1 MSFPHFWGKR
11 PLLKLIGVEAFYGKI
26 KALHGVS
33 LEVPDGKL
41 VCILGA
47 NGAGKTTILKTIS
60 GVVEPEMG
68 TIHFDG
74 ERIDR
79 LDAEKIVSL
88 GISHV
93 PENRHI
99 FPELTVYENLVMGGF
114 LVSDKSLLET
124 RLEEIF
130 DRFAVLRER
139 KDQLAG
145 TLSGGEQQLLA
156 ISRALMLKPKLLLLD
171 EPSLGLSPLL
181 VQEIF
186 DTIKELH
193 RSGVTILLVEQNVN
207 QALRIADYG
216 YVLTSGKIFLS
227 GTYEELRREEKV
239 REMYLG
245 EGKYVR
251 RSKLW
256 GVT

>member
-1 MSFPHFWGKR
+1 M
-11 PLLKLIGVEAFYGKI
+11 LKLIGVEAFYGKI

-33 LEVPDGKL
+33 LEVPHGKL

-47 NGAGKTTILKTIS
+47 NGAGKTTILKTVS
-60 GVVEPEMG
+60 GILEPETG
-68 TIHFDG
+68 TIHFDQQ
-74 ERIDR
+74 RIDGM
-79 LDAEKIVSL
+79 DPEDIVGL
-88 GISHV
+88 GIGHV

-99 FPELTVYENLVMGGF
+99 FPQLTVYENLIMGGF
-114 LVSDKSLLET
+114 LINDKAILEE
-124 RLEEIF
+124 RLESAYHRF
-130 DRFAVLRER
+130 PVLQDRSR
-139 KDQLAG
+139 QLAG
-145 TLSGGEQQLLA
+145 TLSGGEQQMLA
-156 ISRALMLKPKLLLLD
+156 ISRALMLQPKLLLLD

-193 RSGVTILLVEQNVN
+193 RSGVTILLVEQNIN

-251 RSKLW
+251 RARLW
-256 GVT
+256 GM

>member
-1 MSFPHFWGKR
+1 MSSPHFWGNQ

-26 KALHGVS
+26 KVLHGVS

-47 NGAGKTTILKTIS
+47 NGAGKTTILKSIS
-60 GVVEPEMG
+60 GVVEAEMG

-74 ERIDR
+74 VRIDR
-79 LDAEKIVSL
+79 LNPEEIVSI

-93 PENRHI
+93 PENRHV
-99 FPELTVYENLVMGGF
+99 FPELTVHENLIMGGF
-114 LVSDKSLLET
+114 LVRDKSLLKT
-124 RLEEIF
+124 RLEEVF
-130 DRFAVLRER
+130 DRFSVMRER
-139 KDQLAG
+139 RDQLSG
-145 TLSGGEQQLLA
+145 TLSGGEQQMLA

-171 EPSLGLSPLL
+171 EPSLGLAPLM

-186 DTIKELH
+186 DTIKNLH
-193 RSGVTILLVEQNVN
+193 QSGVTILLVEQNVS

-251 RSKLW
+251 RSRLW
-256 GVT
+256 GT

>member
-1 MSFPHFWGKR
+1 V

-33 LEVPDGKL
+33 LEVPRGKL

-47 NGAGKTTILKTIS
+47 NGAGKTTILKTVS
-60 GVVEPEMG
+60 GILEPETG
-68 TIHFDG
+68 TIHFDQQ
-74 ERIDR
+74 RIDGM
-79 LDAEKIVSL
+79 DPEDIVGL
-88 GISHV
+88 GIGHV

-99 FPELTVYENLVMGGF
+99 FPELTVYENLIMGGF
-114 LVSDKSLLET
+114 LINDKAILEE
-124 RLEEIF
+124 RLESVYRRFSILQ
-130 DRFAVLRER
+130 DRSR
-139 KDQLAG
+139 QLAG
-145 TLSGGEQQLLA
+145 SLSGGEQQMLA
-156 ISRALMLKPKLLLLD
+156 ISRALMLQPKLLLLD

-193 RSGVTILLVEQNVN
+193 RSGVTILLVEQNIN

-251 RSKLW
+251 RARLW
-256 GVT
+256 GM

>member
-1 MSFPHFWGKR
+1 M
-11 PLLKLIGVEAFYGKI
+11 LKLIGVEAFYGKI

-41 VCILGA
+41 VCIVGA

-114 LVSDKSLLET
+114 LVSDRSLLET

-145 TLSGGEQQLLA
+145 TLSGGEQQMLA

>member
-1 MSFPHFWGKR
+1 MSSPHFWGNQ

-47 NGAGKTTILKTIS
+47 NGAGKTTILKSIS
-60 GVVEPEMG
+60 GVVEAEMG

-74 ERIDR
+74 VRIDR
-79 LDAEKIVSL
+79 LNPEEIVSI

-93 PENRHI
+93 PENRHV
-99 FPELTVYENLVMGGF
+99 FPELTVHENLIMGGF
-114 LVSDKSLLET
+114 LVRDKSLLKT
-124 RLEEIF
+124 RLEEVF
-130 DRFAVLRER
+130 DRFSVMRER
-139 KDQLAG
+139 RDQLSG
-145 TLSGGEQQLLA
+145 TLSGGEQQMLA
-156 ISRALMLKPKLLLLD
+156 ISRALMLKPRLLLLD
-171 EPSLGLSPLL
+171 EPSLGLAPLL

-186 DTIKELH
+186 DTIKDLH
-193 RSGVTILLVEQNVN
+193 QSGVTILLVEQNVN

-256 GVT
+256 GT